1 MAWAA
6 TRPRLAVWMLV
17 LLTLGGC
24 NDDSPSPALRVA
36 VNPWPGYSFVYLAEE
51 KGYFQEEGV
60 SVRLIE
66 LASLADGRRVFEQG
80 QADVMCCTLV
90 EVLSTNES
98 SGEDSAQII
107 SAVDYSDG
115 SDMLLACPD
124 VKSLEAI
131 RGCRIGVEPE
141 SVDGLSVFLALSSI
155 GLTMEDVTLVALAQS
170 EMIDAIRTGK
180 VDAVQTYPPLSDEI
194 ERLEGTH
201 RIWDSSQAP
210 GAILDVLAA
219 HQSLLNEREEELR
232 AFVRAFSRAQKYFQE
247 HRKEAVA
254 ILARRCGVSEK
265 MLVRALDGVR
275 LLADDDAETKR
286 LSDPEATQALVA
298 KVAKGLISIG
308 MLQQVPKR
316 APFDLRF
323 PEPSR

>member
-1 MAWAA
+1 MMHFRIPSQAVAPARPGRCLLDRGSRIVAWAA

-24 NDDSPSPALRVA
+24 NDDSPGPALRVA

-98 SGEDSAQII
+98 SGEDPAQII

-170 EMIDAIRTGK
+170 EMIDAIRT
-180 VDAVQTYPPLSDEI
+180 
-194 ERLEGTH
+194 ERWTRSRLIHHCPMKSSVSRERIGFGTLPRH
-201 RIWDSSQAP
+201 
-210 GAILDVLAA
+210 LA
-219 HQSLLNEREEELR
+219 QSLTFWQRIR
-232 AFVRAFSRAQKYFQE
+232 A
-247 HRKEAVA
+247 
-254 ILARRCGVSEK
+254 C
-265 MLVRALDGVR
+265 
-275 LLADDDAETKR
+275 
-286 LSDPEATQALVA
+286 
-298 KVAKGLISIG
+298 
-308 MLQQVPKR
+308 
-316 APFDLRF
+316 
-323 PEPSR
+323 